1 MTMSVQAFSGPLG
14 AEVSGLD
21 LSQAMG
27 DATMAEILDAW
38 HAHKLLLFRGQ
49 DIDEDQQVGFAA
61 RFGKVAPW
69 SHFADA
75 VETEGASHHPLIMLI
90 SNIKKDGEY
99 IGSIPEG
106 ELDFHSDGIYTETPQ
121 TATMLYAV
129 EVPTRGGETTFANMY
144 MAYEALPGD
153 IKARLEGKSA
163 LHAFTYNTQTVSEV
177 ERKKSQ
183 GETTVGHF
191 SHPVFRTHPVT
202 RRKALYVNRLMTQE
216 IEGIEPE
223 ESRRLLEMLFDHS
236 ERPEFI
242 YAHKW
247 QPRDLLI
254 WDNRCLNHGRSD
266 FDPSERRL
274 MRRLTIAGER
284 PF

>member
-1 MTMSVQAFSGPLG
+1 MTISIQPLSAPLG
-14 AEVSGLD
+14 AEILGLD
-21 LSQAMG
+21 LSQALD
-27 DATMAEILDAW
+27 DATIGEILDAW

-49 DIDEDQQVGFAA
+49 DIDEDQQVSFAA
-61 RFGKVAPW
+61 GFGKVAPW
-69 SHFADA
+69 SHFTDA
-75 VETEGASHHPLIMLI
+75 VAAEGASHHPLIMLI
-90 SNIKKDGEY
+90 TNIKKDGEY

-121 TATMLYAV
+121 TATMLYAID
-129 EVPTRGGETTFANMY
+129 VPTSGGDTLFANMY
-144 MAYEALPGD
+144 MAYEALPDD
-153 IKARLEGKSA
+153 IKRRLEGKCA
-163 LHAFTYNTQTVSEV
+163 LHAFTYNTQTVHDV
-177 ERKKSQ
+177 ERMKAEGDVEVSRC
-183 GETTVGHF
+183 
-191 SHPVFRTHPVT
+191 SHPVFRTHPAT
-202 RRKALYVNRLMTQE
+202 GRKALYVNRLMTQE

-223 ESRRLLEMLFDHS
+223 EGRRLLDYLFDHS

-254 WDNRCLNHGRSD
+254 WDNRCLNHGRDD
-266 FDPSERRL
+266 FDPTERRL